1 MLTDATWQG
10 SRSVVG
16 VVRAPFQDE
25 FEDFVRSHRGE
36 LLVTATAL
44 AAGDR
49 HLAEDLT
56 QTALVRLYL
65 AWGRARSTR
74 VAAYARRV
82 LVNCF
87 LDHRR
92 RAWVSRERSVE
103 VLPEVAEPVA
113 FEDVELFDALRELPP
128 RMRAAVVLRHV
139 EDRSVEDVADALG
152 CSSGTVK
159 SQTAR
164 GLEKL
169 RARLQKT
176 TSLGVTHD

>member
-1 MLTDATWQG
+1 
-10 SRSVVG
+10 
-16 VVRAPFQDE
+16 VRAPFQAE
-25 FEDFVRSHRGE
+25 FEEFVRRSRGE
-36 LLVTATAL
+36 LLVTATTL

-65 AWGRARSTR
+65 AWGRARGTR
-74 VAAYARRV
+74 IEAYARRV

-92 RAWVSRERSVE
+92 RPWVSRERSVE
-103 VLPEVAEPVA
+103 TLPDNPALDAVSL
-113 FEDVELFDALRELPP
+113 DGELVDALRELPP

-139 EDRSVEDVADALG
+139 EDRSVEEVADALG
-152 CSSGTVK
+152 CSTGTVK

-164 GLEKL
+164 GLDKL
-169 RARLQKT
+169 RARFQHT
-176 TSLGVTHD
+176 ASVGGVHD